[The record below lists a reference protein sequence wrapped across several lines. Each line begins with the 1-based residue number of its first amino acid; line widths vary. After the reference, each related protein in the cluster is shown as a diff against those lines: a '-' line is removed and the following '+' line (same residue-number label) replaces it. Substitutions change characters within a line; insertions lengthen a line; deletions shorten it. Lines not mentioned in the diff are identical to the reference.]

1 MLTTVLVIVILA
13 VLAIVAYAATK
24 PSAFRIER
32 SITIDAPPQAV
43 FDIVQDFG
51 RTREWLPW
59 DALDPAMKRTIS
71 TPASGVGA
79 SYEWEG
85 NKKVGA
91 GRQEIIATEPPRL
104 IRVMIDFFRPMKARN
119 TVEYT
124 FAPQGGGTRVNWAMF
139 GDFPLMSRIF
149 DIFMNIDTMVGKDFE
164 KGLAS
169 LKALAETKQIGG
181 H

>member
-1 MLTTVLVIVILA
+1 MLATVLLIILIA
-13 VLAIVAYAATK
+13 LAALVGYAATK
-24 PSAFRIER
+24 PKTFRIER
-32 SITIDAPPQAV
+32 STTIDAPPQTV
-43 FDIVQDFG
+43 FDIVQDFS

-59 DALDPAMKRTIS
+59 DALDPDMKRTIS

-79 SYEWEG
+79 SYAWEG

-91 GRQEIIATEPPRL
+91 GRQEIVATEPPRL
-104 IRVMIDFFRPMKARN
+104 IRVIIDFLRPMKARN

-124 FAPQGGGTRVNWAMF
+124 FTPQGGGTRVSWAMF

-149 DIFMNIDTMVGKDFE
+149 DIFMNIDRMVGKDFE

-169 LKALAETKQIGG
+169 LKTVAEIKRLGG
-181 H
+181 N